1 MSEGDPW
8 TARGSAAV
16 AERTTIQLDPDLR
29 PAIEAS
35 ARRNGRSVAEVI
47 RDALGEYLLQRARPR
62 LITVDTSAAV
72 ALLCTDDRNHDAAR
86 RVLARGPS
94 ETVVPAS
101 LLSEIALNV
110 GCLVG
115 RDGAR
120 SFLTAIVEGA
130 TLLDCGDADLPR
142 VLELMGRFGHADLT
156 FSEASVVACAERN
169 GGWILTFDRGSLDAV
184 AADVPITLLP

>member
-1 MSEGDPW
+1 MSDGHRR
-8 TARGSAAV
+8 TGRGSAAV
-16 AERTTIQLDPDLR
+16 AERTTIQLDPDLC

-35 ARRNGRSVAEVI
+35 ARRNGRSMSEVI
-47 RDALGEYLLQRARPR
+47 RDAMGEYLRQRARPR

-72 ALLCTDDRNHDAAR
+72 ALLSPNDWNHDAAR
-86 RVLARGPS
+86 RVLAQGPS
-94 ETVVPAS
+94 QTVVPAS
-101 LLSEIALNV
+101 ILGEIAPKA

-115 RDGAR
+115 RDGVR
-120 SFLTAIVEGA
+120 SFLAAIVEGA

-142 VLELMGRFGHADLT
+142 VLELMGRFGDVDLT

-169 GGWILTFDRGSLDAV
+169 GGWILTFDRHSLDAV